1 MARML
6 RDSRLSPPS
15 TEHAPARRTLLIVD
29 DDEAPR
35 QSLEYVFKKDY
46 RVLLAEDGLAA
57 LAVIAR
63 EPIDA
68 AIVDIRMPGMSGIE
82 LLAHIKE
89 THPRIEVV
97 ILTGY
102 ETFETARQALRLGA
116 CDYLT
121 KPADLRSMRS
131 AVARAM
137 QARTFSDRVREDLRG
152 LDVLRVEMDAH
163 RLRENAAQ
171 TRAEIYAGVMHDIS
185 SPLTAILGLT
195 EILHHDVSR
204 AVRLEGSDL
213 EAAKE
218 GLAQLG
224 RHVSIC
230 VEMSQRYRRLLR
242 GSRLPGASGGGASV
256 QTLLGDLDELLRA
269 HPLTRQHR
277 LVIQVPVVDERVTI
291 GSADLIQ
298 VLLNLAINAF
308 HSSDSAVTVE
318 ISAEKLLQAPD
329 LGQALDGPHDRYI
342 NVEDFDPQ
350 PPLIAITV
358 RDSGPGI
365 PAQAMPHLFQLY
377 FTTKPQGVGLGLAVV
392 QRLLKVA
399 GGAMHLHSEPGRGAT
414 FTLFLP
420 VERSP
425 LVR

>member
-1 MARML
+1 MGRML
-6 RDSRLSPPS
+6 RDSRLAPPS
-15 TEHAPARRTLLIVD
+15 AEYAPARRTLLIVD

-46 RVLLAEDGLAA
+46 QILLADDGPAA

-63 EPIDA
+63 EPVDA
-68 AIVDIRMPGMSGIE
+68 AIVDLRMPGMSGIE
-82 LLAHIKE
+82 VLTRIKE
-89 THPRIEVV
+89 THPWIEVV

-102 ETFETARQALRLGA
+102 ETVETARQALRLGA

-137 QARTFSDRVREDLRG
+137 QARTLSDRVRQDLRG
-152 LDVLRVEMDAH
+152 LDALRAEMDAH
-163 RLRENAAQ
+163 RLRENTAQ
-171 TRAEIYAGVMHDIS
+171 TQAEIYAGVVHDIS
-185 SPLTAILGLT
+185 SPLTAIFGLA
-195 EILHHDVSR
+195 EILHHDVCR
-204 AVRLEGSDL
+204 ATRLEGSDL
-213 EAAKE
+213 EAVKE

-230 VEMSQRYRRLLR
+230 VEMAQRYRRLLR
-242 GSRLPGASGGGASV
+242 GRLPGASGGGASV
-256 QTLLGDLDELLRA
+256 QSLLGDLDELLRA

-277 LVIQVPVVDERVTI
+277 LIIHVPVVDERVAI

-308 HSSDSAVTVE
+308 HSADSGVTVE
-318 ISAEKLLQAPD
+318 IAVEKLLQPPG
-329 LGQALDGPHDRYI
+329 LGNALDGPHDRYI
-342 NVEDFDPQ
+342 NVESFDPQ
-350 PPLIAITV
+350 PPLVAITV

-365 PAQAMPHLFQLY
+365 PTHAMPHLFQLY
-377 FTTKPQGVGLGLAVV
+377 FTTKPHGIGLGLVVV

-399 GGAMHLHSEPGRGAT
+399 GGAMHLHSEPGKGAT
-414 FTLFLP
+414 FRLFLP

-425 LVR
+425 LGH